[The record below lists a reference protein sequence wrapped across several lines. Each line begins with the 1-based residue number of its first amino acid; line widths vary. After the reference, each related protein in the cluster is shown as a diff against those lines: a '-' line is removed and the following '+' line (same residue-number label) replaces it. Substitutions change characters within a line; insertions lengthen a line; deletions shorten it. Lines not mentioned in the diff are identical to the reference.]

1 MCFVQTPYYH
11 LCGHYGRQ
19 VVAPHGRCA
28 RAEHTPGACWEP
40 QDIGVRTV
48 EAMCLNC
55 ERSVK
60 ISGIHQL
67 DTTGVGPVDCHKFN
81 QLVKLH
87 KQTCDRR
94 YCLMLFTLSLSP
106 ADNGSS
112 ASEASN
118 SSSIIST
125 PFLQTAED
133 LALRRHSIA
142 SEVYVVST
150 STSTTSTGGRPPML
164 IVGSSHPVFHT
175 PNYTSVEE
183 WNKQAPEN
191 EQKSPKAPILYK
203 SQTHP

>member
-28 RAEHTPGACWEP
+28 RAERTPGACWEP
-40 QDIGVRTV
+40 QDIGIRTV
-48 EAMCLNC
+48 EAMCINC
-55 ERSVK
+55 ERPVT
-60 ISGIHQL
+60 ISDSNQ
-67 DTTGVGPVDCHKFN
+67 VGPVDCHKFN

-94 YCLMLFTLSLSP
+94 YCYLLFVLLLFP
-106 ADNGSS
+106 ADNGYS

-125 PFLQTAED
+125 AFLQTADD

-142 SEVYVVST
+142 SEVSVAST
-150 STSTTSTGGRPPML
+150 STSTTSIGGRL
-164 IVGSSHPVFHT
+164 SILTTGSSQPVFHT
-175 PNYTSVEE
+175 PTWTSVDE
-183 WNKQAPEN
+183 WTKQAPEN

>member
-28 RAEHTPGACWEP
+28 RAERTPGACWEP
-40 QDIGVRTV
+40 QDIGIRTI
-48 EAMCLNC
+48 EAMCINC
-55 ERSVK
+55 ERPVT
-60 ISGIHQL
+60 ISDSHQ
-67 DTTGVGPVDCHKFN
+67 VGPVDCHKFN

-94 YCLMLFTLSLSP
+94 YCYMLFILALSP
-106 ADNGSS
+106 ADNKYS

-125 PFLQTAED
+125 ALLQTADD

-142 SEVYVVST
+142 SEISVAST
-150 STSTTSTGGRPPML
+150 STSTASIGGRPPML
-164 IVGSSHPVFHT
+164 VVGSSQPVFYT
-175 PNYTSVEE
+175 PNYASVDE
-183 WNKQAPEN
+183 WTKQAPEN